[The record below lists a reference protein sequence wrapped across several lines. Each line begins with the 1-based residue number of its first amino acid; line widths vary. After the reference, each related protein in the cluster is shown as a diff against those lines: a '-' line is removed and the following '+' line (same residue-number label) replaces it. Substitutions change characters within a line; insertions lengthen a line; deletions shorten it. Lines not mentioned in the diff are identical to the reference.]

1 MAARTDAH
9 PIGETLKLVREFD
22 APRDLI
28 WLAWTK
34 AEMLIAW
41 LGPVEFPAVHAEQD
55 LRVGG
60 AWRACLKSPETGA
73 LLWQGGVYSEIDP
86 PARLVFT
93 FKWEGDNH
101 EDGPPVD
108 TLVSIALAELPGGR
122 TRMEFTQQGLKSE
135 QSLAGHL
142 HGWTSS
148 FDRFDRW
155 LETKAQER
163 EDRR

>member
-1 MAARTDAH
+1 MSGQADGISSR
-9 PIGETLKLVREFD
+9 ETLHLVREFD

-34 AEMLIAW
+34 AEMLVAW
-41 LGPVEFPAVHAEQD
+41 LGPVEFPAIHAEQD

-60 AWRACLKSPETGA
+60 AWSACLKSPETGA
-73 LLWQGGVYSEIDP
+73 LLWQRGTYREIDP

-93 FKWEGDNH
+93 FKWEGDH

-108 TLVSIALAELPGGR
+108 TLVTIALAELPDGR
-122 TRMEFTQQGLKSE
+122 TRMDFTHEGLKSA
-135 QSLAGHL
+135 QSLTGHH

-148 FDRFDRW
+148 FERFDRW
-155 LETKAQER
+155 LALSINER